1 MNSTS
6 TGLPKTRDLVKHYA
20 AQLLDAGAEVSV
32 ATIRARILEEHGVTA
47 SPNVVSDEVRQFW
60 ARTGPLLSA
69 RLRRPGI
76 PESVCAALDSVWEVA
91 LNEATGAFAIERA
104 AAVQQADQATARA
117 AIAQEEA
124 EHARGRFADQERQTA
139 GLTEQVVRLTQK
151 LDKEE
156 ASSAE
161 LRDELQELTAEH
173 HRLQTRQAEEL
184 NRLQV
189 GHQEEMGR
197 FAATHA
203 AELAR
208 LQAVHAEEQTA
219 LRAEVSRQ
227 ADIFESTANHL
238 MVETSRVRDA
248 AQTDTERLSREL
260 AHSRDLVDQLR
271 VQRSDAKEESAGL
284 RAQVESTAAQLNQL
298 RQLHGQLEMRHE
310 TLQAKMVSASI
321 KNGLA
326 LEKAKENPKTSSG
339 VS

>member
-20 AQLLDAGAEVSV
+20 TQLLDVGAEVSV
-32 ATIRARILEEHGVTA
+32 ATIRARILDEHGVTA

-76 PESVCAALDSVWEVA
+76 PESVCQVLDSVWEVA
-91 LNEATGAFAIERA
+91 LNEAMGAFAIERA
-104 AAVQQADQATARA
+104 HAVQQADQANARA

-124 EHARGRFADQERQTA
+124 EQARGRFADQERQIIL
-139 GLTEQVVRLTQK
+139 LTEQVERLTRK

-156 ASSAE
+156 ANSAE

-173 HRLQTRQAEEL
+173 HQLQRQQGEEL
-184 NRLQV
+184 NRLQA
-189 GHQEEMGR
+189 GHQEEQGR

-203 AELAR
+203 AELSR
-208 LQAVHAEEQTA
+208 LQAVHQEENAA

-227 ADIFESTANHL
+227 ANIFESTSNHL
-238 MVETSRVRDA
+238 MMETSRVRDA
-248 AQTDTERLSREL
+248 AKQETERLIREL

-271 VQRSDAKEESAGL
+271 VQRSDAREESAGL
-284 RAQVESTAAQLNQL
+284 RVQMESAVAQLHQL
-298 RQLHGQLEMRHE
+298 QKAYDRLETQHRANKDKKSE
-310 TLQAKMVSASI
+310 GRDGTYL
-321 KNGLA
+321 
-326 LEKAKENPKTSSG
+326 P
-339 VS
+339 

>member
-6 TGLPKTRDLVKHYA
+6 IGLPKTRDLVKHYA
-20 AQLLDAGAEVSV
+20 TQLLDAGAEVSV
-32 ATIRARILEEHGVTA
+32 ATIRARILDEHGVTA

-76 PESVCAALDSVWEVA
+76 PESVCQVLDSVWEVA

-104 AAVQQADQATARA
+104 AAVQQADQAIARA

-124 EHARGRFADQERQTA
+124 EQARGRFADQERQISL
-139 GLTEQVVRLTQK
+139 LTEQVERLTRK

-156 ASSAE
+156 ATSAE
-161 LRDELQELTAEH
+161 LGDELRELTAEH
-173 HRLQTRQAEEL
+173 HQQQRRQAEEL
-184 NRLQV
+184 NRLQA

-197 FAATHA
+197 FAATHT

-208 LQAVHAEEQTA
+208 LQAVHGDEQTM

-227 ADIFESTANHL
+227 ADIFETTANHL
-238 MVETSRVRDA
+238 MMETSRVRDS
-248 AQTDTERLSREL
+248 AQVDNERLSREL
-260 AHSRDLVDQLR
+260 SHSRALVDQLR

-284 RAQVESTAAQLNQL
+284 RAQVDSAVLQL
-298 RQLHGQLEMRHE
+298 RQLQKAHDWLESHRGTTGE
-310 TLQAKMVSASI
+310 ESVA
-321 KNGLA
+321 GR
-326 LEKAKENPKTSSG
+326 E
-339 VS
+339 

>member
-6 TGLPKTRDLVKHYA
+6 TGLPKTRELVKHYA

-60 ARTGPLLSA
+60 TRTGPLLSA

-76 PESVCAALDSVWEVA
+76 PEAVCQVLDSVWEVA
-91 LNEATGAFAIERA
+91 LNEATGAFAIERTT
-104 AAVQQADQATARA
+104 AVQQADQANAGA
-117 AIAQEEA
+117 AIALEEA
-124 EHARGRFADQERQTA
+124 EQARGRFADQERQIA
-139 GLTEQVVRLTQK
+139 LLTEQVARLTQK

-156 ASSAE
+156 AISTE
-161 LRDELQELTAEH
+161 LRDELRELAAEH
-173 HRLQTRQAEEL
+173 HRLQTRQAEEM
-184 NRLQV
+184 NRLQA

-197 FAATHA
+197 FAATHT

-208 LQAVHAEEQTA
+208 LQTVHGEEQTA

-238 MVETSRVRDA
+238 MVETSRVRNA
-248 AQTDTERLSREL
+248 AQADTERLSREL

-271 VQRSDAKEESAGL
+271 MQRSQAKEESAGL
-284 RAQVESTAAQLNQL
+284 SAQLESLVSQL
-298 RQLHGQLEMRHE
+298 QQQQKAYKWLESRYEALSE
-310 TLQAKMVSASI
+310 TQTK
-321 KNGLA
+321 GLC
-326 LEKAKENPKTSSG
+326 
-339 VS
+339 

>member
-1 MNSTS
+1 MNNTS

-76 PESVCAALDSVWEVA
+76 PESVCQVLDSVWEVA

-117 AIAQEEA
+117 AIAQEDA
-124 EHARGRFADQERQTA
+124 EQARGRFADQERQIA
-139 GLTEQVVRLTQK
+139 SLTEQVERLTRK

-156 ASSAE
+156 ATGAE
-161 LRDELQELTAEH
+161 LREELQELTAEH
-173 HRLQTRQAEEL
+173 HQLQRRQAEEL
-184 NRLQV
+184 YRLQV

-208 LQAVHAEEQTA
+208 LQAVHGEEQAA
-219 LRAEVSRQ
+219 LRAEISRQ

-238 MVETSRVRDA
+238 MMETSRVRDA
-248 AQTDTERLSREL
+248 AQANTERLGREL
-260 AHSRDLVDQLR
+260 EHSRDLVDQLR
-271 VQRSDAKEESAGL
+271 VQRSQAKEESAGL
-284 RAQVESTAAQLNQL
+284 RSQADSAAAQLHQL
-298 RQLHGQLEMRHE
+298 QKNHDRLEARYEKLRDVVHERHNDQRGE
-310 TLQAKMVSASI
+310 
-321 KNGLA
+321 
-326 LEKAKENPKTSSG
+326 
-339 VS
+339 

>member
-32 ATIRARILEEHGVTA
+32 ATIRARILDEHGVTA

-76 PESVCAALDSVWEVA
+76 PESVCAVLDSVWEVA

-124 EHARGRFADQERQTA
+124 EQARGRFADLERQIV
-139 GLTEQVVRLTQK
+139 GLTEQVERLMCK

-156 ASSAE
+156 ATSAE
-161 LRDELQELTAEH
+161 LRNELQELTAEH
-173 HRLQTRQAEEL
+173 YQQQRRQAEEL
-184 NRLQV
+184 NRLQA

-203 AELAR
+203 AELSR
-208 LQAVHAEEQTA
+208 LQAVHQEENAA

-227 ADIFESTANHL
+227 ADIFESTSNHL
-238 MVETSRVRDA
+238 MMETSRVRDA
-248 AQTDTERLSREL
+248 AQADTERLSREL
-260 AHSRDLVDQLR
+260 ANSRDLVDNLR
-271 VQRSDAKEESAGL
+271 VQRSDAREESAAL
-284 RAQVESTAAQLNQL
+284 RVQVESATM
-298 RQLHGQLEMRHE
+298 QLHQLH
-310 TLQAKMVSASI
+310 
-321 KNGLA
+321 
-326 LEKAKENPKTSSG
+326 KAHK
-339 VS
+339 

>member
-1 MNSTS
+1 MNSTP

-76 PESVCAALDSVWEVA
+76 PEAVYEVLDSVWEVA
-91 LNEATGAFAIERA
+91 LNEATEAFAIERA

-117 AIAQEEA
+117 AVAHEEA
-124 EHARGRFADQERQTA
+124 EQARGRFADQERQIA
-139 GLTEQVVRLTQK
+139 SLTEQVERLTQK

-156 ASSAE
+156 ATSAE
-161 LRDELQELTAEH
+161 LREEFRELTAEH

-184 NRLQV
+184 NRLQT

-208 LQAVHAEEQTA
+208 LQAVHGEEQTA

-227 ADIFESTANHL
+227 ANIFESTANHL

-248 AQTDTERLSREL
+248 AQADTERLGREL

-271 VQRSDAKEESAGL
+271 VQRSQAKEESAGL
-284 RAQVESTAAQLNQL
+284 RSQAESAAAHLHQLQKAHGRLEARYEKL
-298 RQLHGQLEMRHE
+298 RGMMHADHDDQ
-310 TLQAKMVSASI
+310 
-321 KNGLA
+321 
-326 LEKAKENPKTSSG
+326 
-339 VS
+339 

>member
-6 TGLPKTRDLVKHYA
+6 PGLPKTRDLVKHYA

-76 PESVCAALDSVWEVA
+76 PESVCQVLDSVWEVA

-124 EHARGRFADQERQTA
+124 EQARGRFADQERQIA
-139 GLTEQVVRLTQK
+139 LLTEQVERLTRK
-151 LDKEE
+151 LDKED
-156 ASSAE
+156 ATIAE
-161 LRDELQELTAEH
+161 LREELQELTAEH
-173 HRLQTRQAEEL
+173 HRQQTRHAEEL
-184 NRLQV
+184 NRLQA
-189 GHQEEMGR
+189 GYQEEMGR

-208 LQAVHAEEQTA
+208 LQAVHGEEQTA

-238 MVETSRVRDA
+238 MMETSRVRDA
-248 AQTDTERLSREL
+248 AQADTERLGREL

-271 VQRSDAKEESAGL
+271 MQRSQAKEESAGL
-284 RAQVESTAAQLNQL
+284 RAQADSSAAQLQHLQKAHDRLEARYEKL
-298 RQLHGQLEMRHE
+298 RGGVHGHHDDHGDE
-310 TLQAKMVSASI
+310 
-321 KNGLA
+321 
-326 LEKAKENPKTSSG
+326 
-339 VS
+339 

>member
-1 MNSTS
+1 MSSTS

-76 PESVCAALDSVWEVA
+76 PEAVCAVLDSVWEVA

-104 AAVQQADQATARA
+104 AAVQKADQANARA

-124 EHARGRFADQERQTA
+124 EQARGRFVDQERQI
-139 GLTEQVVRLTQK
+139 GLLTEQVDRLTRK

-156 ASSAE
+156 ATNAE
-161 LRDELQELTAEH
+161 FRDELQALTAEH
-173 HRLQTRQAEEL
+173 HRLQTQQAEEI

-189 GHQEEMGR
+189 GHQEEMKR
-197 FAATHA
+197 FEAIHA
-203 AELAR
+203 AELTR
-208 LQAVHAEEQTA
+208 LQAVHGDEQSA
-219 LRAEVSRQ
+219 LRAEISRQ

-238 MVETSRVRDA
+238 MMETSRVRGA
-248 AQTDTERLSREL
+248 AQADTERLSREL

-271 VQRSDAKEESAGL
+271 IQRSQAKEESAGL
-284 RAQVESTAAQLNQL
+284 RAQTDSAAAQHHQL
-298 RQLHGQLEMRHE
+298 QKAHDRLEARYEKLRGIMHGDHDDQ
-310 TLQAKMVSASI
+310 
-321 KNGLA
+321 
-326 LEKAKENPKTSSG
+326 
-339 VS
+339 

>member
-1 MNSTS
+1 MSSTS

-20 AQLLDAGAEVSV
+20 AQLLDAGVEVSV

-76 PESVCAALDSVWEVA
+76 PESVCAVLDSVWEVA

-104 AAVQQADQATARA
+104 AAVQQADQANARA
-117 AIAQEEA
+117 ATAQEEA
-124 EHARGRFADQERQTA
+124 EQARGRFDDQERQIA
-139 GLTEQVVRLTQK
+139 GLTEQVARLTQK

-156 ASSAE
+156 ATSAE
-161 LRDELQELTAEH
+161 LRNELRELTAEH
-173 HRLQTRQAEEL
+173 HRLQTQQAEEL

-189 GHQEEMGR
+189 GHQKEMGR
-197 FAATHA
+197 FAATNA

-208 LQAVHAEEQTA
+208 LQAVHGEEQTT

-238 MVETSRVRDA
+238 MMETSRVRDA
-248 AQTDTERLSREL
+248 AKQDTERLTREL
-260 AHSRDLVDQLR
+260 AHNRDLIDQLR
-271 VQRSDAKEESAGL
+271 VQRSDAREESAGL
-284 RAQVESTAAQLNQL
+284 RAQIESAAAQLY
-298 RQLHGQLEMRHE
+298 R
-310 TLQAKMVSASI
+310 LQ
-321 KNGLA
+321 
-326 LEKAKENPKTSSG
+326 KAYDRE
-339 VS
+339 

>member
-6 TGLPKTRDLVKHYA
+6 IGLPKTRDLVKHYA

-76 PESVCAALDSVWEVA
+76 PEAVCQVLDSVWEVA
-91 LNEATGAFAIERA
+91 LNEATGAFAIERG
-104 AAVQQADQATARA
+104 AAVREADQATARA
-117 AIAQEEA
+117 AVAQEEA
-124 EHARGRFADQERQTA
+124 EQARGRFADQERQIA
-139 GLTEQVVRLTQK
+139 GLTEQVARLTQK

-156 ASSAE
+156 ATSAE
-161 LRDELQELTAEH
+161 LREELRELTAEH
-173 HRLQTRQAEEL
+173 HQLQTRQAEAL

-197 FAATHA
+197 FVVTHA
-203 AELAR
+203 AELSR
-208 LQAVHAEEQTA
+208 LQAVHQEENAA

-227 ADIFESTANHL
+227 ADIFESTSNHL
-238 MVETSRVRDA
+238 MMETSRVRDA
-248 AQTDTERLSREL
+248 AQADTERLGREL

-271 VQRSDAKEESAGL
+271 VQRSQAKEESAGL
-284 RAQVESTAAQLNQL
+284 RSQADSAAAQLHQL
-298 RQLHGQLEMRHE
+298 QKAHDRLEARY
-310 TLQAKMVSASI
+310 
-321 KNGLA
+321 
-326 LEKAKENPKTSSG
+326 EKLRDGTSGHQGDFSDD
-339 VS
+339 